1 MSEGIARENRRES
14 IFRWSLGGI
23 LLGGTLLWMVFS
35 IFTEPKR
42 PDNFTNSHS
51 YSPGGHRALTELLE
65 RQGREVVRNTAK
77 LKAPKM
83 DGYNGDTLLLLEPIP
98 EYVYDFADDF
108 ELLFDEATRNPTSII
123 LVMPKRWY
131 RVSETQDNEDSLELI
146 ERLHPKSASEVPL
159 REAGYRNNVALLR
172 VNPQSI
178 HAMSNQGYPI
188 ENTRTSIDAPVQVFS
203 VRPEGRRGFEVLAET
218 ENGHPVVLRVRDT
231 DENDRGGVILVS
243 DPDVFS
249 NRYIARD
256 GAAQFVMAVIEKGPS
271 GKIII
276 DEQLHGFS
284 TDSSV
289 EYLAVTPPGLY
300 VTLSVLLMLLVF
312 AWRQATVVRPAR
324 LEQTDRTDRTYAIE
338 GVARMM
344 LRTRDHRGAAS
355 RIGRRSYLVL
365 GQGAAQV
372 GGPGSGSGTGVRTR
386 TGRLSIDGGENQLE
400 RLMTVAQRVAML
412 KRTGGTEHGG
422 EEENANPPAA

>member
-14 IFRWSLGGI
+14 IFRWSLVGI
-23 LLGGTLLWMVFS
+23 LLGGTLLWMVYS

-51 YSPGGHRALTELLE
+51 YSPGGHRALVELLQ
-65 RQGREVVRNTAK
+65 RRGREVVRNTSS

-83 DGYNGDTLLLLEPIP
+83 DGYQGDTLVLLEPIP

-108 ELLFDEATRNPTSII
+108 EVLFDEATRNPTSII
-123 LVMPKRWY
+123 LVLPKRWY
-131 RVSETQDNEDSLELI
+131 RISETQDDEDSLELI
-146 ERLHPKSASEVPL
+146 ERLHPKAAAEVPL

-172 VNPQSI
+172 VNPQAI
-178 HAMSNQGYPI
+178 LAMGNQGYPI
-188 ENTRTSIDAPVQVFS
+188 ENTRTQLDAPVQVFS
-203 VRPEGRRGFEVLAET
+203 VKPEGRGRFEVLAET

-231 DENDRGGVILVS
+231 DENGRGGVILVS

-249 NRYIARD
+249 NRFIARD
-256 GAAQFVMAVIEKGPS
+256 GAAEFAMAVIEKTPQ
-271 GKIII
+271 GKIIL
-276 DEQLHGFS
+276 DEQLHGFT

-300 VTLSVLLMLLVF
+300 VTLSVLVVLLVF

-344 LRTRDHRGAAS
+344 LRTRDHRGAAT

-372 GGPGSGSGTGVRTR
+372 GGPGSGTDVRSR
-386 TGRLSIDGGENQLE
+386 TGRLSIDGGEDQLE
-400 RLMTVAQRVAML
+400 RLMTVAQCVAKL

>member
-1 MSEGIARENRRES
+1 MSEGISRENRRES
-14 IFRWSLGGI
+14 IFRWSLVGI
-23 LLGGTLLWMVFS
+23 LLGGSVLWMIFS
-35 IFTEPKR
+35 IFSEPKR

-51 YSPGGHRALTELLE
+51 YSPGGHRALAELLQA
-65 RQGREVVRNTAK
+65 RGREVVRNTAK

-83 DGYNGDTLLLLEPIP
+83 DGFQGDTLVLLEPIP

-123 LVMPKRWY
+123 LVLPKRWY
-131 RVSETQDNEDSLELI
+131 RVSETQEDEDSLTLNEY
-146 ERLHPKSASEVPL
+146 LHPKHAAEVPL

-172 VNPQSI
+172 VKPQSI
-178 HAMSNQGYPI
+178 YMPSEAFDFRS
-188 ENTRTSIDAPVQVFS
+188 EETRTYIDAPVQVFS
-203 VRPEGRRGFEVLAET
+203 VKPEGRSGYEVLAET

-231 DENDRGGVILVS
+231 DENGRGGVILVS
-243 DPDVFS
+243 DPDVFT

-256 GAAQFVMAVIEKGPS
+256 GAAEFVMKLIDRAPPGR
-271 GKIII
+271 III
-276 DEQLHGFS
+276 DEQLHGFT

-300 VTLSVLLMLLVF
+300 VTLSVLLVLLVF

-344 LRTRDHRGAAS
+344 LRTRDHRGAAT

-372 GGPGSGSGTGVRTR
+372 GGPGSGTGVRSR

-412 KRTGGTEHGG
+412 KRTGGTEHGSDG
-422 EEENANPPAA
+422 EGSANPPAA